1 MNRFE
6 RRIRNLINPYST
18 AFARWWCHS
27 GRYLIPGNRAITGNR
42 AAARSRLRGPAMPGP
57 NRGISGAASGR
68 SAADFWIA
76 AQAARR
82 AAVDELLA
90 SANDGDGKDA

>member
-1 MNRFE
+1 MNRIE
-6 RRIRNLINPYST
+6 GRIRNLINPYST

-27 GRYLIPGNRAITGNR
+27 GRYLIPGNRA
-42 AAARSRLRGPAMPGP
+42 AARSRRRPAMPRRAQGVP
-57 NRGISGAASGR
+57 DASAGR
-68 SAADFWIA
+68 SATDLWIA

-90 SANDGDGKDA
+90 SMDKGDGTGD

>member
-1 MNRFE
+1 MNRIE

-18 AFARWWCHS
+18 AFAQWWCHS
-27 GRYLIPGNRAITGNR
+27 ARFMIPGNH
-42 AAARSRLRGPAMPGP
+42 AAARFRRLGSAMPRPGH
-57 NRGISGAASGR
+57 GAPEVAGR
-68 SAADFWIA
+68 SATHFWLA

-90 SANDGDGKDA
+90 SMDKGDDKGA

>member
-1 MNRFE
+1 MNRIE

-27 GRYLIPGNRAITGNR
+27 GQFMVSGHR
-42 AAARSRLRGPAMPGP
+42 AAARPRRPGPATPSPDQGVP
-57 NRGISGAASGR
+57 DASAGR
-68 SAADFWIA
+68 SATGFWLA
-76 AQAARR
+76 VQAARR

-90 SANDGDGKDA
+90 SMDKEDGKDA